1 MNSRIRIAVADD
13 EPDMQEYFEKILTRM
28 GHIVVS
34 VAENGAQLVEHC
46 RTLKP
51 ELVISDINMPQLDGI
66 EAAVRVFRENPIP
79 FILVSGYHDQSLIER
94 AEADHV
100 MSYLI
105 KPIKQADLEPAI
117 AIAMRRFAQ
126 FLELRKEADDLRQA
140 LADRKQIERAK
151 GILMKRTGLDEPA
164 SFRRLQKLA
173 SEKNLKLAEI
183 AVQILNAE
191 EAFAPLPT
199 EGDGR

>member
-13 EPDMQEYFEKILTRM
+13 EPDMQEYFEKILSRM
-28 GHIVVS
+28 GHTVVS

-46 RTLKP
+46 RVQKP
-51 ELVISDINMPQLDGI
+51 DLVISDINMPVMDGI
-66 EAAVRVFRENPIP
+66 EAAVRVFQERPTP
-79 FILVSGYHDQSLIER
+79 FILVSAYHDQSLIER

-100 MSYLI
+100 MSYLV

-117 AIAMRRFAQ
+117 AIAMRRFSQ
-126 FLELRKEADDLRQA
+126 FQALRKEANDLRQA

-151 GILMKRTGLDEPA
+151 GILMKRTGLDEPDA
-164 SFRRLQKLA
+164 FRRLQKLA

-183 AVQILNAE
+183 AGQILTAE
-191 EAFAPLPT
+191 EAFST
-199 EGDGR
+199 SNGDGKP

>member
-13 EPDMQEYFEKILTRM
+13 EPDMQEYFEKILSRM
-28 GHIVVS
+28 GHTVVS

-46 RTLKP
+46 RIQKP
-51 ELVISDINMPQLDGI
+51 DLVISDINMPVMDGI
-66 EAAVRVFRENPIP
+66 EAATRVFQERPTP
-79 FILVSGYHDQSLIER
+79 FILVSAYHDQSLIER
-94 AEADHV
+94 AEVDHV

-117 AIAMRRFAQ
+117 AIAMRRFSQ
-126 FLELRKEADDLRQA
+126 FQALRKEANDLRQA

-151 GILMKRTGLDEPA
+151 GILMKRTGLDEPDA
-164 SFRRLQKLA
+164 FRRLQKLA

-183 AVQILNAE
+183 AGQILTAE
-191 EAFAPLPT
+191 EAFST
-199 EGDGR
+199 SNGDGKP